1 MKAEHLL
8 LYSDNLVKLREV
20 IKKRLKAIG
29 KSQNELCIATGVSGS
44 TLARWL
50 GSLPNTATLLKLE
63 EQLAAWEKSKIRAIL
78 RQSSKSRIEK
88 PKARA

>member
-1 MKAEHLL
+1 MREE
-8 LYSDNLVKLREV
+8 NLILHSANTEKLREV
-20 IKKRLKAIG
+20 IKKRLKAVG

-50 GSLPNTATLLKLE
+50 SSSPNTATLLRLE
-63 EQLAAWEKSKIRAIL
+63 SQLAAWEKSKTRAIS